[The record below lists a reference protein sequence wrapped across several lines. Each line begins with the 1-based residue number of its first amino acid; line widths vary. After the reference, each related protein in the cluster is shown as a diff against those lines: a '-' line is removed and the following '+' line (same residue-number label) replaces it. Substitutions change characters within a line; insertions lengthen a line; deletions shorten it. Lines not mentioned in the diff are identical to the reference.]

1 MNTTVRHGGIYVK
14 AIIPKG
20 AAELDG
26 RIQKGMKSRRLMR
39 RVRTTQKV
47 HLHPFLCLHRSGDRV
62 VAVNGKSLDG
72 ATHQQAV
79 EALRD
84 TGQVRDDFNHQHQL
98 ERPSSPILQLE
109 MCSLKLGLL
118 PQMVR
123 LSLEKGHPPADRLLA
138 PLSPQGARL
147 RQGDKETRSREQ
159 EVREKPEY
167 SFLTPGRPTTADSR
181 LKPFFI

>member
-84 TGQVRDDFNHQHQL
+84 TGQVRDDFNHQHQAG
-98 ERPSSPILQLE
+98 EAVQPD
-109 MCSLKLGLL
+109 
-118 PQMVR
+118 
-123 LSLEKGHPPADRLLA
+123 PPAGNVLTEAWFA
-138 PLSPQGARL
+138 PSDGTAVPGEGPSACRQAPRSAQPSGCSAASR
-147 RQGDKETRSREQ
+147 RQGNQEQRAGGQREAGVQ
-159 EVREKPEY
+159 LPDPR
-167 SFLTPGRPTTADSR
+167 
-181 LKPFFI
+181 